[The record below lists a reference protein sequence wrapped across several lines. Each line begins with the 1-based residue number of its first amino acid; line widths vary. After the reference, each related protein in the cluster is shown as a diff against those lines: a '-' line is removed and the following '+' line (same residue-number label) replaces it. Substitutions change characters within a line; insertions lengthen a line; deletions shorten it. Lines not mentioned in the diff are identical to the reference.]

1 MAKGENVRL
10 LLFTKNDKNQKPLGR
25 FHLWGNCFWFT
36 MAQLFCLFIFFLFL
50 VFIAIRVGEIHKDV
64 KEKKKETSE
73 DTIPGSDFCK
83 SVNAENM
90 SMVALGYLNG
100 IREETNAMEAK
111 DNIYYLTD
119 RWFTDQEA
127 CAIEALLRLL
137 QDKSVYIIEIGNFT
151 QTNQTSVNF
160 IQYLRQEYTNLNLIK
175 STPPIFFQGSPFK
188 NDLKTIDEFSMFA
201 AKVLLVWQFGGTVL
215 SPSILLLNRRMYENN
230 EGYCEVDSQLLFC
243 PNQCSAYCYQLVK
256 TILDILKSSQGPK
269 RVTQESLEDIIDQ
282 SVIDYCGDTNSVAVG
297 CIGINRIKYYKI
309 CSKLDSECDFLRVQE
324 WKNYNRDWKNTV
336 QKFCPK
342 IASKFVL

>member
-1 MAKGENVRL
+1 MVKGENVRL
-10 LLFTKNDKNQKPLGR
+10 LLFAKDGTNQKPQSRLIC
-25 FHLWGNCFWFT
+25 WGNCYWFT
-36 MAQLFCLFIFFLFL
+36 LTLFICIFVFLIFL
-50 VFIAIRVGEIHKDV
+50 VFIAIRVGEIHRDMKR
-64 KEKKKETSE
+64 KRNPE

-100 IREETNAMEAK
+100 IREESNAMEGK
-111 DNIYYLTD
+111 NNIYYLTN

-137 QDKSVYIIEIGNFT
+137 QDKAVYIIEIGNFT
-151 QTNQTSVNF
+151 STNHTSVDF
-160 IQYLRQEYTNLNLIK
+160 IGYLRHEYTNLNHIR
-175 STPPIFFQGSPFK
+175 STPKMFFQGSPFQ
-188 NDLKTIDEFSMFA
+188 NNFKTVDEFSMFA
-201 AKVLLVWQFGGTVL
+201 AKVMLVWQFGGTVL
-215 SPSILLLNRRMYENN
+215 SPKILLLNRRMYENN

-256 TILDILKSSQGPK
+256 TILDLIKSSQGLK
-269 RVTQESLEDIIDQ
+269 LVTEESFQDIIDR
-282 SVIDYCGDTNSVAVG
+282 SVIDYCGDVNTVTVG

-309 CSKLDSECDFLRVQE
+309 CSKLNSQCDFLRVQE
-324 WKNYNRDWKNTV
+324 WKNNDNNWKNTV

-342 IASKFVL
+342 IVSKFLL